1 MFPFCTEEARF
12 FLAKN
17 YEFGFKGKTI
27 NMKLLELRKQI
38 KNEFNALGIETEDTD
53 FIVAEVLG
61 VKRTDLVLIDEI
73 SSEQEKEVVEK
84 CELRKNNIPVDKIFN
99 KAYFYG
105 LEFKVNN
112 NVLSPRPESEMLVEN
127 ALKYIHK
134 NDYKSVLDLCTGSGC
149 LAISIKKNANV
160 KLTASDISTK
170 ALSVAKE
177 NAKNLGAEINFV
189 HSNMFEKIENSFD
202 LIVTNPPYIDS
213 DEVKQLDDEVKNND
227 PHLAL
232 DGGEL
237 GLKYYNIIHDNLRK
251 HLNDNGM
258 IIMEIGEDQKELL
271 ISLFNDFNLVECL
284 VDLSGNDRVLIFR
297 K

>member
-1 MFPFCTEEARF
+1 
-12 FLAKN
+12 
-17 YEFGFKGKTI
+17 
-27 NMKLLELRKQI
+27 MKLLELRKQI
-38 KNEFNALGIETEDTD
+38 KNEFSVLEIETEDAD
-53 FIVAEVLG
+53 FIIAEVLG
-61 VKRTDLVLIDEI
+61 VKRTDLVLIEEVGEDK
-73 SSEQEKEVVEK
+73 EKEIVEK
-84 CELRKNNIPVDKIFN
+84 CELRKNNVPVDKIFN

-112 NVLSPRPESEMLVEN
+112 NVLSPRPESEMLVES
-127 ALKYIHK
+127 ALKYIHE
-134 NDYKSVLDLCTGSGC
+134 NNYKSVLDLCTGSGC
-149 LAISIKKNANV
+149 LAISIKKNAGV
-160 KLTASDISTK
+160 DVTASDVSTK
-170 ALSVAKE
+170 ALTVAQE
-177 NAKNLGAEINFV
+177 NAKKLSAEINFV

-213 DEVKQLDDEVKNND
+213 DEIKQLDEEVKNND

-271 ISLFNDFNLVECL
+271 ISLFNDFNLVESL
-284 VDLSGNDRVLIFR
+284 TDLAGNDRVLIFR